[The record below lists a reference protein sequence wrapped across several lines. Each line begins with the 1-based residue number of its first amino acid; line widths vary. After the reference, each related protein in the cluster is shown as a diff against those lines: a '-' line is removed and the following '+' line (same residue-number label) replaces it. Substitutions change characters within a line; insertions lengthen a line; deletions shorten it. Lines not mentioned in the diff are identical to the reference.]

1 MSRSAAHGA
10 RHRVKGGGDLTLL
23 GRLFGRANIDA
34 DSNAHINAHIS
45 AHSNAEMRIDVHT
58 QRRCTDER
66 RHACFTS
73 SRPKSRKTMAPC
85 CQRVNAMRRIHSLPS
100 ACSLVIDGSSGHRF
114 PTAGARSAARHM
126 ASELLAGMGR
136 ATHLVRERTA
146 CWPRV
151 VTWLPRS

>member
-58 QRRCTDER
+58 QRR
-66 RHACFTS
+66 
-73 SRPKSRKTMAPC
+73 
-85 CQRVNAMRRIHSLPS
+85 
-100 ACSLVIDGSSGHRF
+100 
-114 PTAGARSAARHM
+114 
-126 ASELLAGMGR
+126 
-136 ATHLVRERTA
+136 
-146 CWPRV
+146 
-151 VTWLPRS
+151 